1 MKLRGIASGLMNGS
15 GKSDRSTKRDEIIS
29 EPPVIS
35 QSPTPAK
42 ETPTDNTWQGRP
54 ASLTDL
60 FVGREEELK
69 AIAKGFRKDR
79 AVLITG
85 TSGMGK
91 SRLAAEFSHRSGAPG
106 FWTTAGAT
114 LDETLAALAPA
125 LFIRT
130 EDRTDAELA
139 RDVRRLLEAFPGT
152 TMWVIDN
159 LNDSDQA
166 GSILAASGQ
175 VRPLITLG
183 DGSLNQLPESFTE
196 IRLDSLTPQASM
208 KLMGGVTTP
217 TGSRAGDPVLQEL
230 ASYVAG
236 TPVALELIR
245 GLLSDGNTPSELIS
259 ELKKTSVVVSE
270 GPFAESTE
278 GHEDNDAPLG
288 HMRSVAAVALGRLPA
303 PVRRQ
308 LAPLAYTGD
317 APLSRGLVTSLA
329 AIEGDELLDMFRAC
343 SRRSLLTWYG
353 DSVRFH
359 PVVTAAIPSVVTT
372 TKASG
377 GVGKSLRRAVSKTK
391 GSEQSALETSLRRA
405 RSRISRSNRD
415 PESDLR
421 NDIAHF
427 ERILAWARTHPELN
441 DIRIEFV
448 GELAVAYH
456 SFGRAER
463 AVSLTE
469 ESLEAREGALGADH
483 PSTIAARNNL
493 ASAYQAAG
501 RIEEAISV
509 HEKTLSEAEK
519 SLGPDHPTTLASRQ
533 NLATAHRAAG
543 RITEA
548 VPLYEQAVASRE
560 KLLGPEHPDTLA
572 GRNML
577 ASAYQATGQ
586 VHKALP
592 LYEKTLQLRERI
604 LGRDHPDTVTTRG
617 NLATAY
623 QTSGRLGDAF
633 ELYEDALEARKRL
646 YGDEDRRTLLV
657 QNNLA
662 TAFHS
667 DGRLGQAMEMYETT
681 LEARRK
687 TLGDEHVGT
696 LTSKN
701 NLASAHRATG
711 NIRDALMMY
720 EQNIED
726 RTRILGPEHP
736 KTLTSMNNAA
746 AARSEVGNVEEAIP
760 AFEEV
765 LVVAERVLGKSHP
778 ITQTCTANL
787 AAAYRSMGRTQDALE
802 LEGATSS
809 ALDH

>member
-1 MKLRGIASGLMNGS
+1 MNG
-15 GKSDRSTKRDEIIS
+15 GNKSDRSSERDELIS
-29 EPPVIS
+29 EPLVIS
-35 QSPTPAK
+35 QASPQSSD
-42 ETPTDNTWQGRP
+42 TPTDNTWQGRP

-60 FVGREEELK
+60 FVGRDEELK
-69 AIAKGFRKDR
+69 TIARGFRKDR

-85 TSGMGK
+85 ASGMGR

-114 LDETLAALAPA
+114 LDETLSALAPA

-130 EDRTDAELA
+130 EDRTDADLA
-139 RDVRRLLEAFPGT
+139 NDVRRLLEAFPGT
-152 TMWVIDN
+152 TLWVIDN
-159 LNDSDQA
+159 LNDAEQA
-166 GSILAASGQ
+166 GAILAACGQ
-175 VRPLITLG
+175 VRPLVTMGSG
-183 DGSLNQLPESFTE
+183 DLNQLPDSFTE
-196 IRLDSLTPQASM
+196 VRLDSLSREASM
-208 KLMGGVTTP
+208 NLMGGVAVQ
-217 TGSRAGDPVLQEL
+217 TGSEVSESIDSILEEL
-230 ASYVAG
+230 AGYVSG

-245 GLLSDGNTPSELIS
+245 GLLSTGITPSDLLS
-259 ELKKTSVVVSE
+259 ELKKTSVDISE
-270 GPFAESTE
+270 GPYAGSSDGPA
-278 GHEDNDAPLG
+278 GHLLA
-288 HMRSVAAVALGRLPA
+288 VAAVTLGKLPGS
-303 PVRRQ
+303 VLRQ
-308 LAPLAYTGD
+308 LAPLSYAGD
-317 APLSRGLVTSLA
+317 APMSRALVTSLSS
-329 AIEGDELLDMFRAC
+329 IEGDELLDMFRAC
-343 SRRSLLTWYG
+343 SRRSLLTWHG
-353 DSVRFH
+353 DSIRIH
-359 PVVTAAIPSVVTT
+359 PLVTAAMPSVTAMAE
-372 TKASG
+372 KSG
-377 GVGKSLRRAVSKTK
+377 GVGKSLRRAVSKTR
-391 GSEQSALETSLRRA
+391 GSSQGTLETTLRRA
-405 RSRISRSNRD
+405 RGRISRSNRD

-421 NDIAHF
+421 IDIVHF
-427 ERILAWARTHPELN
+427 EQILAWTRTEPDLS

-469 ESLEAREGALGADH
+469 ESLEAREESLGADH

-493 ASAYQAAG
+493 ASAYQTAG
-501 RIEEAISV
+501 RIDEAIAV
-509 HEKTLSEAEK
+509 HEKTLSEAERN
-519 SLGPDHPTTLASRQ
+519 LGPDHPTTLASRQ

-543 RITEA
+543 RITQA

-560 KLLGPEHPDTLA
+560 KLLGPEHADTLA

-592 LYEKTLQLRERI
+592 LYEKTLQLRERT
-604 LGRDHPDTVTTRG
+604 LGRDHPDTVSTRG

-623 QTSGRLGDAF
+623 QTSGRLGDAL
-633 ELYEDALEARKRL
+633 ELYEEALEARKRL
-646 YGDEDRRTLLV
+646 YGDDDRRTLLV

-681 LEARRK
+681 LEARQR
-687 TLGDEHVGT
+687 TLGDEHTGT

-720 EQNIED
+720 EQNIAD
-726 RTRILGPEHP
+726 RKRILGPEHP

-765 LVVAERVLGKSHP
+765 LSVAERVLGKGHP
-778 ITQTCTANL
+778 ITVTCTANL
-787 AAAYRSMGRTQDALE
+787 VAAYRAMGRSQDALE
-802 LEGATSS
+802 LEGATSTT
-809 ALDH
+809 LER